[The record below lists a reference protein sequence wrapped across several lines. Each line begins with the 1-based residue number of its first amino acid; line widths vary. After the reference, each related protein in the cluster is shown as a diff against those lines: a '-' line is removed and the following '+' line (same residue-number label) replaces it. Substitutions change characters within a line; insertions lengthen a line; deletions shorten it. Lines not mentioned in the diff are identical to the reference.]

1 MRIGIIGTG
10 HMARTLGARWVR
22 AGHEV
27 AIAGRSAEKARAL
40 ADEIGAEAVAPE
52 AIAAGR
58 DAVLVA
64 VSWDAA
70 ESMVAQADVPSGT
83 VLIDAT
89 NAVEHGIGRLV
100 IAPGESMAGRIA
112 NAAPGAHV
120 VKAFHTFPFTQW
132 ALPSDSP
139 APSAPTTGDTSSADS
154 ADASQEREPVVVMCG
169 DDPGAL
175 KTVGELARDLGGVP
189 VALGGLD
196 RARQLEE
203 VAGFVIGM
211 AFAGHDPSAAVPRI

>member
-10 HMARTLGARWVR
+10 HMARTLGARWAR

-27 AIAGRSAEKARAL
+27 AIAGRSAAKARAL
-40 ADEIGAEAVAPE
+40 ADEVGAEAVVPE
-52 AIAAGR
+52 AVATGR

-64 VSWDAA
+64 VAWDAA
-70 ESMVAQADVPSGT
+70 ESMVALADVPSGT

-112 NAAPGAHV
+112 DAAPGAHV

-132 ALPSDSP
+132 A
-139 APSAPTTGDTSSADS
+139 SAPGDASSEDS
-154 ADASQEREPVVVMCG
+154 AEVSRGPVVVMCG

-175 KTVGELARDLGGVP
+175 KTAGELARDLGGVP
-189 VALGGLD
+189 VVLGGLD

-211 AFAGHDPSAAVPRI
+211 AFAGHDPSAAVPKI